1 MSKISESNMKIGF
14 AGLGTMGSAVAQR
27 FCTGVWKVHVY
38 DLQQQAIE
46 KMLPFGAIG
55 ETSLSALVSHKTVVF
70 SCLPTPELVEAF
82 WQENCQYLA
91 EGAIAVDL
99 STIDPATS
107 KRVATLI
114 ETKTEAEFAA
124 CTLGK
129 TPAMAKAGEIPVFV
143 GGKAEVIEKLTPLF
157 KCMSNVIFDMG
168 SVEGATMFKLISN
181 LIGMTNLAVIAE
193 GYALAKASG
202 INPQIFAE
210 ALKTT
215 GGWSA
220 QADIRLNWMMD
231 RDFSP
236 RFTVD
241 LAAKDLRLSINMAA
255 TWGIPTPVS
264 ASGLSIFSLARANG
278 LGGQDAAAI
287 IEAIMPKKVE
297 EIALSHSDNL

>member
-1 MSKISESNMKIGF
+1 MNKASKSNMKIGF
-14 AGLGTMGSAVAQR
+14 AGLGAMGSAVAQR
-27 FCTGVWKVHVY
+27 LCTGAWKVHVY
-38 DLQQQAIE
+38 DLQPQAIE

-55 ETSLSALVSHKTVVF
+55 EASLSALISDKAVVF
-70 SCLPTPELVEAF
+70 SCLPTPELVESF
-82 WQENCQYLA
+82 WQKNCQYLA
-91 EGAIAVDL
+91 EGTIVVDL

-107 KRVATLI
+107 RRVATLI
-114 ETKTEAEFAA
+114 ETKAEFAA

-129 TPAMAKAGEIPVFV
+129 TPAMAKEGNIPVFV

-202 INPQIFAE
+202 IDPKIFAE

-215 GGWSA
+215 GGWSV

-236 RFTVD
+236 RFSVD
-241 LAAKDLRLSINMAA
+241 LAAKDLRLTVNMAA

-264 ASGLSIFSLARANG
+264 AAGLSTFSLAKANG
-278 LGGQDAAAI
+278 LGGKDAAVI
-287 IEAIMPKKVE
+287 IETIMPNK
-297 EIALSHSDNL
+297 S